1 MILQLKFQT
10 TECQESNADK
20 QRERLY
26 SLHLFSDKIDCEWS
40 EWSECSK
47 TCGIGKRTREIKKQA
62 QNGGK
67 PCDKEDPVTKSCKVK
82 DCPSK

>member
-1 MILQLKFQT
+1 MKYQT
-10 TECQESNADK
+10 TECQESSADRYRVK
-20 QRERLY
+20 LY
-26 SLHLFSDKIDCEWS
+26 NSLYLFSDKIDCVWS

-47 TCGIGKRTREIKKQA
+47 TCGIGKRSREIKKQA

-82 DCPSK
+82 DCLSK